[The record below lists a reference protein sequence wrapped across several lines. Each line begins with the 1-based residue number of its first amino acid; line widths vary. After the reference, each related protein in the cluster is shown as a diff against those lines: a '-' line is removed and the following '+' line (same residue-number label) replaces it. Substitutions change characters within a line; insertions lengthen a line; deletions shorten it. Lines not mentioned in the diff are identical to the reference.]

1 MTKFNA
7 AGTYTVEGCKITRGN
22 DSWIVTSKGGEDGIP
37 VFVGEVDTYG
47 EAEVIAKR
55 HRTAQEA
62 RVQAARD
69 SLAQIEADAYT
80 DHRMRMGERGE
91 V

>member
-1 MTKFNA
+1 M
-7 AGTYTVEGCKITRGN
+7 
-22 DSWIVTSKGGEDGIP
+22 SKGEDAP
-37 VFVGEVDTYG
+37 VFIGETDTYC
-47 EAEVIAKR
+47 EAEVLAR
-55 HRTAQEA
+55 QHRTAHNA
-62 RVQAARD
+62 KVQAARE